1 MSGIGVAEESGDMA
15 TKLENL
21 TKEWN
26 EKVATSVEVRRVSD
40 NLNLHKQKMKRLL
53 EELSI
58 AEAWEAEL
66 KLKRRRVEE
75 SLKPPLL
82 QLFDKL
88 EREELVDNR
97 LLQDAFLSGKK
108 EAFQI
113 LEGRMRKV
121 KQMKRAALIQLVDLL
136 LRLRHMLEEE
146 SLDGM
151 EKLAKVVQLAKI
163 LRSYRFH
170 FNQDTLF
177 QVVLQELARPDINWS
192 SLDTWEAEVVKRIT
206 QELGGLPSFMARLI
220 SQLLGK
226 VTRERRVDVA
236 VQTDVR
242 SV

>member
-1 MSGIGVAEESGDMA
+1 MSGIAVAEESGNMA
-15 TKLENL
+15 TKVENL
-21 TKEWN
+21 TKEWK

-88 EREELVDNR
+88 EREELVNNR
-97 LLQDAFLSGKK
+97 LLQEAFLSGKK

-113 LEGRMRKV
+113 LEGRVRKV

-151 EKLAKVVQLAKI
+151 EKLAKVV
-163 LRSYRFH
+163 
-170 FNQDTLF
+170 
-177 QVVLQELARPDINWS
+177 LQELARPDINWS
-192 SLDTWEAEVVKRIT
+192 CLDTWEAEVVKRIT
-206 QELGGLPSFMARLI
+206 QELGGLPSFMAKLI

-236 VQTDVR
+236 VQTDL
-242 SV
+242 SSL

>member
-1 MSGIGVAEESGDMA
+1 MSGIAVAEESGNMA

-21 TKEWN
+21 TKEWK

-40 NLNLHKQKMKRLL
+40 NLNMHKQKMKRLL

-97 LLQDAFLSGKK
+97 LLQEAFLSGKK

-113 LEGRMRKV
+113 LEGRVRKV

-163 LRSYRFH
+163 L
-170 FNQDTLF
+170 
-177 QVVLQELARPDINWS
+177 
-192 SLDTWEAEVVKRIT
+192 SLS
-206 QELGGLPSFMARLI
+206 L
-220 SQLLGK
+220 
-226 VTRERRVDVA
+226 
-236 VQTDVR
+236 
-242 SV
+242 